1 MASQLLEPVLPQQLA
16 EWRQVIDC
24 KVELRDLS
32 RLAEIVQADLAVLPA
47 GDRPANW
54 RRASVG
60 IRLEFGFARFAESVP
75 ALDGELSVTLDAV
88 CQRCLE
94 ACRVQV
100 NTTLRY
106 LLLPADAEAIECED
120 YEVWEL
126 TDKLVRPL
134 DIVEEALVMAMP
146 FPALHKSESKCGPLA
161 QEFSTVATETAHPF
175 AGLRAQLDES
185 K

>member
-1 MASQLLEPVLPQQLA
+1 MVSQLLEPVLPQQLA
-16 EWRQVIDC
+16 ELQQVIDC

-54 RRASVG
+54 RQTPVG
-60 IRLEFGFARFAESVP
+60 ISLKFGFARFADSVP
-75 ALDGELSVTLDAV
+75 VLDGVLSVTLDAV

-94 ACRVQV
+94 ACRVSV

-106 LLLPADAEAIECED
+106 LLLPAGADAIECED

-126 TDKLVRPL
+126 PDRQVRPL

-146 FPALHKSESKCGPLA
+146 FPALHESESECGPLA
-161 QEFSTVATETAHPF
+161 QELSTAETETAHPF